1 MFICEKEKLQIH
13 VSYMESLKIGNRNLR
28 EGRQELILREWN
40 QHIRSKDFLCS
51 LRDRLNHIKSLN
63 RSKESLKSSLEKY
76 LLNEFPVAN
85 YFSEHRI
92 AVYTCVIGAYD
103 QIDEPRCKPD
113 NIDYYIITDQPLSS
127 ESMWHFLD
135 VSHMKEELSNLTPI
149 EQNRWYKM
157 HPHLLFPDYDY
168 SIYLDGNITP
178 VTDLTE
184 FVNRVG
190 SSAIATHRHY
200 IRDCVYQ
207 EAKAVLQSGKDNKE
221 NIRQHLLFLEEQG
234 MPKEYGLADCSVI
247 ARKHHEASCV
257 TLMKQWWK
265 EFLLHSRRDQ
275 LSFPYVL
282 FKNNLPTI
290 DLMTLGPNR
299 IFNDALNIKM
309 HI

>member
-1 MFICEKEKLQIH
+1 
-13 VSYMESLKIGNRNLR
+13 
-28 EGRQELILREWN
+28 
-40 QHIRSKDFLCS
+40 
-51 LRDRLNHIKSLN
+51 
-63 RSKESLKSSLEKY
+63 
-76 LLNEFPVAN
+76 
-85 YFSEHRI
+85 
-92 AVYTCVIGAYD
+92 
-103 QIDEPRCKPD
+103 
-113 NIDYYIITDQPLSS
+113 
-127 ESMWHFLD
+127 
-135 VSHMKEELSNLTPI
+135 
-149 EQNRWYKM
+149 
-157 HPHLLFPDYDY
+157 
-168 SIYLDGNITP
+168 
-178 VTDLTE
+178 
-184 FVNRVG
+184 
-190 SSAIATHRHY
+190 
-200 IRDCVYQ
+200 
-207 EAKAVLQSGKDNKE
+207 VLQSGKDNKE